1 MPETTDERIIQAL
14 NAYPELSLVKL
25 FGSMARGTETQ
36 DSDLDLAVQADRPL
50 SVKPKMAMT
59 ESLALE
65 FNRPVDLID
74 LRTVGQPLLS
84 EIVAEGRRIRGQ
96 NEDWAQLIFK
106 NIMDNEDFVPIQKRI
121 LRERRAAWLNS

>member
-14 NAYPELSLVKL
+14 NAYPELSLVIL

>member
-1 MPETTDERIIQAL
+1 
-14 NAYPELSLVKL
+14 
-25 FGSMARGTETQ
+25 
-36 DSDLDLAVQADRPL
+36 
-50 SVKPKMAMT
+50 MAMT

>member
-1 MPETTDERIIQAL
+1 MPETTDERIIRAL
-14 NAYPELSLVKL
+14 NAYPELSLVIL
-25 FGSMARGTETQ
+25 FGSMARGTETR

-50 SVKPKMAMT
+50 SVQQKMAMT

-65 FNRPVDLID
+65 FNHPVDLID

-84 EIVAEGRRIRGQ
+84 EIVAEGRRLRGQ

-106 NIMDNEDFVPIQKRI
+106 NIMDNEDFVPLQKRI